1 MLKLNVFTGTLDYVG
16 STGGTTVN
24 FSANETLTNTGD
36 DAHFTFATAPTN
48 VLAVWA
54 SETGQVITDYSVL
67 GSTLTLGTAM
77 PGYTIKA
84 TSTN

>member
-36 DAHFTFATAPTN
+36 DAHFTGISTDRTITN
-48 VLAVWA
+48 
-54 SETGQVITDYSVL
+54 IYFY
-67 GSTLTLGTAM
+67 
-77 PGYTIKA
+77 P
-84 TSTN
+84 